1 MKVLHFLALDGGGT
15 GCRAM
20 LCAADGR
27 ELGRAMGGGANLTSD
42 FKAAHDNIHKAIG
55 DVYQAAGLP
64 QSAMSAGV
72 AVLGVAGADIGNAAA
87 RLQAGLG
94 FAKSLVVSD
103 RDTTIAGVLGQGD
116 GTLAQIGTGSFFVH
130 RHAGVTRH
138 AGGWGLVL
146 GDECS
151 GAWLG
156 RELLRATLRAHDG
169 VDAGSP
175 LAETVMKDFDGDTS
189 QLVLFARDAS
199 AADFASYAPR
209 LFSANDTG
217 DELAG
222 VILRHAVSDL
232 ERTLTGLE
240 AASFPPLYLC
250 GGVGERYAELLDD
263 TFRARITKPEGDG
276 LGGALSMAMALHAN

>member
-1 MKVLHFLALDGGGT
+1 MKDLHFLALDGGGT

-55 DVYQAAGLP
+55 DVYQAAGLR
-64 QSAMSAGV
+64 QSAMSAGI

-87 RLQAGLG
+87 RLQSGLG

-130 RHAGVTRH
+130 RHAGVTSH

-156 RELLRATLRAHDG
+156 RELLRATLRAYDG
-169 VDAGSP
+169 VDAVSP
-175 LAETVMKDFDGDTS
+175 LAEAVMKDFDGDTS

-217 DELAG
+217 DELAS

-240 AASFPPLYLC
+240 TASFPPLYLC

-263 TFRARITKPEGDG
+263 TFRARITKPECDG

>member
-1 MKVLHFLALDGGGT
+1 M
-15 GCRAM
+15 
-20 LCAADGR
+20 
-27 ELGRAMGGGANLTSD
+27 
-42 FKAAHDNIHKAIG
+42 
-55 DVYQAAGLP
+55 
-64 QSAMSAGV
+64 
-72 AVLGVAGADIGNAAA
+72 
-87 RLQAGLG
+87 
-94 FAKSLVVSD
+94 
-103 RDTTIAGVLGQGD
+103 
-116 GTLAQIGTGSFFVH
+116 
-130 RHAGVTRH
+130 TRH

-175 LAETVMKDFDGDTS
+175 LTETVMKDFDGDTS

-217 DELAG
+217 DELAS

-232 ERTLTGLE
+232 ERTLTALE

-276 LGGALSMAMALHAN
+276 LGGALSMAMALHATDRISSIFAVAVNPVISCPQLGIARLHGDHLPVPHIAEPCHDERRDHVQANLLGGGRLQPCRTGNGLRPGQDRNGYFRLGQQG

>member
-1 MKVLHFLALDGGGT
+1 MKDLHFLALDGGGT

-87 RLQAGLG
+87 RLQGGLG

-156 RELLRATLRAHDG
+156 RELLRATLRAYDG

-276 LGGALSMAMALHAN
+276 LDGALSMAMALHAN